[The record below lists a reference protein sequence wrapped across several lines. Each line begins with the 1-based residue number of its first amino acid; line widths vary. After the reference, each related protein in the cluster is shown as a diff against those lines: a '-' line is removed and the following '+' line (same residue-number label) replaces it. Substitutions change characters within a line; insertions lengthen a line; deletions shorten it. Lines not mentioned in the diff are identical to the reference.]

1 MKEVTGDLWDF
12 HDAGEWIAIT
22 TNGDVNKRGDAV
34 MGRGVALQ
42 AKQRYPFLPRD
53 FAYRLNENGNYPYV
67 FQDLKIVTFP
77 VKHHWFEAASVE
89 LIERSA
95 LIIAHHSDSII
106 YHRNQSEILYLPR
119 PGCGNG
125 GLSWDDV
132 RPIIEPIFDDRFVV
146 VSLPT

>member
-1 MKEVTGDLWDF
+1 MKEITGDLWDF

-42 AKQRYPFLPRD
+42 AKQRYPHLPRELAHCLVQKD
-53 FAYRLNENGNYPYV
+53 GNLPHV
-67 FQDLKIVTFP
+67 FRDLRIITFP
-77 VKHHWFEAASVE
+77 VKHHWFNAADFD
-89 LIERSA
+89 LIKQSA
-95 LIIAHHSDSII
+95 WLIWDLM
-106 YHRNQSEILYLPR
+106 EDLDDPPEVLYLPR

-132 RPIIEPIFDDRFVV
+132 QPILEPIFDDRFVV